1 MRKVLSLLACCWLI
15 GSAHAQDFNEW
26 LADGAQSQPYS
37 IADDGSAIVEVT
49 GAGNAWDFEFC
60 AVLHDNSGQRVGNS
74 FTFEF
79 DVLWESASDEDE
91 TSLGLLTG
99 KNYVGGNE
107 LHDEWQWN
115 SEVNT
120 ELIFPEGFWAQF
132 NKQITVTDN
141 QWVHASWGDGLE
153 IGDKGEDWIGIQIN
167 LGQTDGSSK
176 GTFHFKNMTI
186 TMGNKTYTW
195 FEERVAYVDGDFYYD
210 IEDGN
215 AVLIGNKKAAS
226 TTEITIPQSATIEGQ
241 SYPVAKIDNNAFK
254 GLQNLTTVNIP
265 ASVTIIRNSVFSGCA
280 NLTSIV
286 VDASNEIYS
295 SDGGVLFNKTKSH
308 IVRYPI
314 AKSGAYTIP
323 ASVQSVGEGAFLK
336 CTGLTSVVI
345 QESVTYID
353 NGAFEKC
360 SNLTTVTYPETVH
373 MGSGVFT
380 GCPISI
386 INGKY
391 AYLFPTSGTTTVDL
405 TSKSDGYTF
414 NMYDDGGPFST
425 YTGRNGNI
433 VLQAAAGKSFFISGL
448 IDADR
453 YNNPYVKV
461 YNGDINN
468 DAPLLGTWGN
478 GGIAV
483 VTGNIA
489 TLEFYGAYGNN
500 APGLDL
506 IGKLLTVAVV
516 EDGFA
521 YADNTKTTLVA
532 YVGEEKVVTIP
543 ANVTTITSGAFNT
556 AKVVMIPSTVTTI
569 AANAFSNA
577 NGLQLFC
584 AVTEANKPAG
594 WADGWAADNSEI
606 TWGTT
611 ELPDFVYNITG
622 TSPKTVELV
631 SCNSTDANIVIPA
644 TVEIDGETYTDTYI
658 ANEAFAGNTTMTSVT
673 IPSGI
678 TGIAG
683 NAFTGCFN
691 LATVNFNATHCSSV
705 GEWVSGYAFG
715 NSSNI
720 TTVNFGDNVEYIPN
734 NAFSNCSGLTSITI
748 PNSVTTIDYSA
759 FASCSN
765 LTEVTLG
772 NSVANI
778 YSDVFFNCGI
788 TTVDIPA
795 SVSYIEPSAFAAN
808 TLTSIN
814 VDAQNQTYKSADGVL
829 YSKDGKTLVACP
841 RARAGA
847 MVIPETV
854 ETIGGQAFEFCRN
867 LTSVTLGSNVKTI
880 KYNAFNSSSLTEITI
895 PASVTSIGDAAFAWC
910 GNLLTVNYNATNCT
924 QMGSAWANVFS
935 GSSIK
940 KLSIGSNVRSIPAL
954 AFSGCSSLDL
964 VEIPATVETIGEDAF
979 YYVNAISYSG
989 EAEGSPWG
997 ALRVITGFIDGD
1009 FAYADNTKK
1018 VLVAY
1023 IGTASDVS
1031 IPSTVETIGAEAFSG
1046 CSTLASVSIPNTVT
1060 KIGVEAFYGCHNL
1073 ASVRIPSSVTSIGQN
1088 AFGDCYNMMIA
1099 TIPQQVNAIGYGAFS
1114 CNAQIYCEAEN
1125 RPDGWNANWRE
1136 CESQWNTHWGE
1147 QPSGDYGTVEIVCSS
1162 KPDPNTIEELPTAIE
1177 YIVEAAEKVQ
1187 DPWDQQFFISLTPQ
1201 HALVEGEQYR
1211 FSFEVKADIA
1221 TNVTFAI
1228 QGQADN
1234 GDFIMWD
1241 VFGRE
1246 SEQTF
1251 TTSYRTY
1258 VYTGTVTPQQ
1268 AGIYCFAIN
1277 LNDYAGA
1284 NTYYFRNIVF
1294 EELYIPER
1302 EEFECGV
1309 LDEGA
1314 RTAFISKYNG
1324 KGGNV
1329 EIPSTVKIDGVDYT
1343 VASISPNAF
1352 KNGTTITSV
1361 NIPNTVKVI
1370 GENAFDG
1377 CRNMTE
1383 ITIPD
1388 SVTNIECSAFANC
1401 NKLTTVYFNAKDSW
1415 VCSSAFNNSG
1425 MKTLVVGDNVKR
1437 IQNNAFSGCST
1448 LEQVTIGNSVTT
1460 IGWNA
1465 FSECSNLE
1473 QVTIGNSVTDI
1484 GYAVFRNCENLQT
1497 INIPASV
1504 TNMSSDVFYGCF
1516 DATITCE
1523 LAAKPFEW
1531 NNNWNQN
1538 GGEVVWGNVPLPV
1551 FRFSVDEE
1559 TQTAQLDRYYGTDPE
1574 VEIPATATIGG
1585 KVYNVTS
1592 IGDYVFGGN
1601 QNIVSVVIGENVETI
1616 GRSSFSGCNNL
1627 MSVTLGESVK
1637 TIGNE
1642 AFYGCNNISEITI
1655 PSSVT
1660 NINAMAFYWSGLKY
1674 IRIPNTVTNIGS
1686 CAFYNPNGV
1695 MNIYCECAE
1704 DAVPDGWNSGWN
1716 CGNLAVTW
1724 GTTSIPEFA
1733 WQYNDNEQTANLI
1746 GYYGSSSNVVI
1757 PDTITQTVDGE
1768 EVDYTVVYI
1777 SDRVFQNNSS
1787 VETISIP
1794 ATVTDISWQV
1804 FDNCKNL
1811 AAINVDTAN
1820 NYFMSEEGV
1829 LYTKNQYSLVAYP
1842 AGKTD
1847 TLFEVPTEVSA
1858 INFYAFHGNSYLKH
1872 VIIPAGGISIIID
1885 GTFKDC
1891 SSLQTIEVP
1900 EGVTYIGDYAFQNCS
1915 SLQSVE
1921 LPSTITNISSYCFD
1935 NCSSLQSIV
1944 IPEGVTSIAYGV
1956 FQKCSSLQT
1965 VELPSSVTS
1974 VHSNAFAYC
1983 TNLEEINI
1991 PASVEQ
1997 MDWDVFYDSRNV
2009 TINCEVSR
2017 KPGGW
2022 DAGWNDGGGTVVW
2035 GTEVLPDFVYTITDA
2050 ENHKVELIRYNGAN
2064 ANVTIPAKVEIDG
2077 VVYDVTSIG
2086 EQAFYYNRNITSVV
2100 FEQPSLVTQIG
2111 ESAFESCTKL
2121 KSIELPSGLARIE
2134 NNAFYYCYNLESI
2147 ELPSSLTYIGGYA
2160 FYDCKLT
2167 DLQIPASAEIAESA
2181 FYSCDYL
2188 RTVIIP
2194 ASVISVGGQAF
2205 AYSSENATIVCLGS
2219 SKPSGWSDDWDDAF
2233 DGTVIWNAKKITLE
2247 ASPNTMGS
2255 VSGSGWYSGD
2265 SNAEIVATPNV
2276 GCKFSSWKVNDV
2288 VVSNLATYSYPVT
2301 ADVTIVANFEQEV
2314 EGYFV
2319 AATANNAEYGTVTGG
2334 GAYPANAT
2342 AALTATPNDG
2352 YGFLGWYQGE
2362 NLYNAQQQIQVNA
2375 DITLVAKFTPVYG
2388 LWAGVDQGSGTVY
2401 ASVNDGEEGQ
2411 CYSYSEHVAGTK
2423 LSLRAEPS
2431 TGYYFNGWSNGE
2443 TNQQVEFNINSDV
2456 VWYACFPAYTYEIN
2470 VASNNE
2476 DYGTVIGDGTYEY
2489 SESITLRAIPAE
2501 GCTFTGWSDGENIV
2515 SIKKNYS
2522 FEVYA
2527 PVDLTAIFEIN
2538 NYAIAVAANNA
2549 QYGLVTGANTYNHGA
2564 NVALTATAN
2573 TGYHFAGWVKGAET
2587 EYVSTSA
2594 NYSFTA
2600 TEAATLTAV
2609 FEPDSYAIT
2618 IAAANTNG
2626 TVSGSASGTYNY
2638 GEELTVVATP
2648 ATGYHFTGWSNGTS
2662 VVSNDAEY
2670 TFAASA
2676 AVSLTAGFAIDNY
2689 TVTINKP
2696 ENGTITGGT
2705 SGKYDYGTVLNLV
2718 ATPADGYQF
2727 VHWTD
2732 DAEVKD
2738 ATRSYTVTGEA
2749 SFTAMFTKNTIVIYA
2764 ISATAQNGD
2773 VTGTGSYPA
2782 GETATLTAVPST
2794 GYEFSQWSDGVT
2806 TASRSVLVDDNKAF
2820 VAEFK
2825 PLVYTI
2831 TTVAENGTITGGGRC
2846 NYDSEV
2852 ELVAVA
2858 NTGYKFK
2865 QWTDGVETAK
2875 RTVKVTGD
2883 ATYTAEFEML
2893 VLTVTLTEPENGSVT
2908 GGGSFNYGTEITL
2921 KATAADG
2928 YKFVRWTDNAEGS
2941 ENRIRLYTV
2950 TEDVTMTAVFTERN
2964 NVIYKITVAA
2974 EHGTVNGAGSYA
2986 GNEEITLTAIPE
2998 RGYKFV
3004 GWTDG
3009 DKNATRTITV
3019 TQDKLYTAEFELETY
3034 TVTVVA
3040 QNGTVTGADD
3050 YEFGSTATL
3059 KATANTGYQFSGWSD
3074 GNTDNPRS
3082 VTVEDNVTYTAEFAP
3097 IMYTITTKAENGS
3110 VNGGGSA
3117 AYNSTVILEAVAAQG
3132 YQFKQWSDGVKTAS
3146 RTITV
3151 TQDATYTAEFEKV
3164 TALTITI
3171 VAENGKVDGVKTSY
3185 AYNELATLT
3194 AVANSHYHFVCWNDS
3209 VTTASRSVT
3218 VNVNMTLTA
3227 IFAIDRH
3234 KITVVA
3240 ENGTVTGAGEYDY
3253 GKEVTLTATANS
3265 GYKFVRWSDSVTTAT
3280 RTIKVEADVNLTAI
3294 FVTEDAKEF
3303 KVTLTA
3309 ENGTVEGSGTYFEG
3323 DTVIIKATANEDFK
3337 FVKWSDDNTDNP
3349 RTLVVTGDVILSAI
3363 FESTIEVTFTVTTIA
3378 NNGTVTGAGIYHKG
3392 DTAIFTA
3399 TANKGYKFVGWS
3411 DGNTDNPRIVIVTE
3425 DMTMEAKFEKDGN
3438 SAVSDDAANAVNIF
3452 AYSNVIVVENADAE
3466 ISVYNTM
3473 GGLVY
3478 KEQGNGVNN
3487 QIVVNGAG
3495 IYIVKVGNVAKRV
3508 VIN

>member
-1 MRKVLSLLACCWLI
+1 MKKVLSLLACCCLI
-15 GSAHAQDFNEW
+15 LSAHAQNFNEW
-26 LADGAQSQPYS
+26 FADGAQSQPYS

-195 FEERVAYVDGDFYYD
+195 FEERVAYTDGDFYYD

-226 TTEITIPQSATIEGQ
+226 TTEVTIPESATIEGQ
-241 SYPVAKIDNNAFK
+241 SYTVTKIGDDALK
-254 GLQNLTTVNIP
+254 YLPNLTTVNIP
-265 ASVTIIRNSVFSGCA
+265 ASVTTIGSSVFSTCA

-295 SDGGVLFNKTKSH
+295 SDGGVLFNKTKTH
-308 IVRYPI
+308 LIKYPI
-314 AKSGAYTIP
+314 AKSGSSYTIP

-336 CTGLTSVVI
+336 CAGLTSIVV

-453 YNNPYVKV
+453 YNNPYVNV
-461 YNGDINN
+461 FNGAN
-468 DAPLLGTWGN
+468 DNATLLGTWGN
-478 GGIAV
+478 GSIAV
-483 VTGNIA
+483 LTGNIA
-489 TLEFYGAYGNN
+489 TLEFYGAFGNN

-521 YADNTKTTLVA
+521 YADNAKTTLVA
-532 YVGEEKVVTIP
+532 YVGSENVVTIP

-556 AKVVMIPSTVTTI
+556 AKVVMIPASVTTI

-631 SCNSTDANIVIPA
+631 ACNSTEANIVIPA
-644 TVEIDGETYTDTYI
+644 TVEIGGETYTVTNI
-658 ANEAFAGNTTMTSVT
+658 ADEAFAGNTTMTAVT

-678 TGIAG
+678 TSIAG
-683 NAFTGCFN
+683 TAFSGCSS
-691 LATVNFNATHCSSV
+691 LATVNFNATQCTSTGSW
-705 GEWVSGYAFG
+705 ESGYAFG
-715 NSSNI
+715 NNSNI
-720 TTVNFGDNVEYIPN
+720 TTVNFGDNVEFIPN
-734 NAFSNCSGLTSITI
+734 SIFVACTGLTSITI
-748 PNSVTTIDYSA
+748 PNSVTTINFSA

-778 YSDVFFNCGI
+778 YGGVFSDCGI

-795 SVSYIEPSAFAAN
+795 SVSYIDPVAFGN
-808 TLTSIN
+808 ILTSIN
-814 VDAQNQTYKSADGVL
+814 VDAQNQTYKSVDGVL
-829 YSKDGKTLVACP
+829 YSKDGETLLVYP
-841 RARAGA
+841 QGKAGA
-847 MVIPETV
+847 FVVPETV
-854 ETIGGQAFEFCRN
+854 ETIGGQAFELCRN

-910 GNLLTVNYNATNCT
+910 GNLLTVNYNATNCM

-940 KLSIGSNVRSIPAL
+940 KLNIGSNVRSIPAL

-1060 KIGVEAFYGCHNL
+1060 EIGVEAFYGCHNL

-1088 AFGDCYNMMIA
+1088 AFGDCYRMMIA

-1125 RPDGWNANWRE
+1125 RPDGWNANWRD
-1136 CESQWNTHWGE
+1136 CEGQWNTYWGE

-1162 KPDPNTIEELPTAIE
+1162 KPDPNTIEELPTALE
-1177 YIVEAAEKVQ
+1177 YIVEAAERVQ

-1201 HALVEGEQYR
+1201 HALVEGEIYR
-1211 FSFEVKADIA
+1211 FSFEVKADKA
-1221 TNVTFAI
+1221 TNEPFAI

-1241 VFGRE
+1241 VFGGE
-1246 SEQTF
+1246 DNQTF
-1251 TTSYRTY
+1251 TTSYNTY
-1258 VYTGTVTPQQ
+1258 IYTGTVYANQ

-1277 LNDYAGA
+1277 LNDYADA

-1302 EEFECGV
+1302 EEFEFNI
-1309 LDEGA
+1309 LDGEA
-1314 RTAFISKYNG
+1314 HTAYISKYNG

-1329 EIPSTVKIDGVDYT
+1329 EIPSTVKIEGVDYT
-1343 VASISPNAF
+1343 VASIGRNAF
-1352 KNGTTITSV
+1352 LNGTTITSV
-1361 NIPNTVKVI
+1361 NIPNTVTYI
-1370 GENAFDG
+1370 DENAFDG

-1388 SVTNIECSAFANC
+1388 SVTNICCSAFANC
-1401 NKLTTVYFNAKDSW
+1401 NKLATVYFNAKDCR
-1415 VCSSAFNNSG
+1415 VCSSAFVGSG
-1425 MKTLVVGDNVKR
+1425 MKTLVVGDNVER
-1437 IQNNAFSGCST
+1437 IQGGAF
-1448 LEQVTIGNSVTT
+1448 E
-1460 IGWNA
+1460 
-1465 FSECSNLE
+1465 ECSNLE
-1473 QVTIGNSVTDI
+1473 QVTIGNSVTTI
-1484 GYAVFRNCENLQT
+1484 EWSAFGNCTNLQT

-1504 TNMSSDVFYGCF
+1504 IYMGGYVFSGCT
-1516 DATITCE
+1516 DATINCE
-1523 LAAKPFEW
+1523 WASQPYDW
-1531 NNNWNQN
+1531 NSNWNRN
-1538 GGEVVWGNVPLPV
+1538 GGEVVWGNVALPEFV
-1551 FRFSVDEE
+1551 YYINDEN
-1559 TQTAQLDRYYGTDPE
+1559 TATLYGYYGSSADI
-1574 VEIPATATIGG
+1574 EIPATTTIDG
-1585 KVYNVTS
+1585 KEYKVTD
-1592 IGDYVFGGN
+1592 IAADVFLN
-1601 QNIVSVVIGENVETI
+1601 NENIESVVIGSNVETI
-1616 GRSSFSGCNNL
+1616 GYNAFQNCYNL
-1627 MSVTLGESVK
+1627 KEV
-1637 TIGNE
+1637 
-1642 AFYGCNNISEITI
+1642 TI

-1660 NINAMAFYWSGLKY
+1660 AIYNYAFSGTAIGSLFV
-1674 IRIPNTVTNIGS
+1674 PSTVTSLGY
-1686 CAFYNPNGV
+1686 CAFSSYSGGMV
-1695 MNIYCECAE
+1695 LYCEYE
-1704 DAVPDGWNSGWN
+1704 QDNVPEGWNSSWN
-1716 CGNLAVTW
+1716 CSNTVVW
-1724 GTTSIPEFA
+1724 GATSIPEFA
-1733 WQYNDNEQTANLI
+1733 WEITGTAPKTARLEKYAGDAAQI
-1746 GYYGSSSNVVI
+1746 AI
-1757 PDTITQTVDGE
+1757 PQTVEIDG
-1768 EVDYTVVYI
+1768 DNYTVTSIAQYA
-1777 SDRVFQNNSS
+1777 FQGTGITS
-1787 VETISIP
+1787 VSIP
-1794 ATVTDISWQV
+1794 ATVTDMGERAFGNCQNLTTITVDEGNAYYVS
-1804 FDNCKNL
+1804 DNGILFNS
-1811 AAINVDTAN
+1811 DTTTL
-1820 NYFMSEEGV
+1820 MV
-1829 LYTKNQYSLVAYP
+1829 YP

-1847 TLFEVPTEVSA
+1847 TLFEVPTTVTYFNEH
-1858 INFYAFHGNSYLKH
+1858 AFWGNRNLKH
-1872 VIIPAGGISIIID
+1872 IVIPSGNITSISNYV
-1885 GTFKDC
+1885 FKDC
-1891 SSLQTIEVP
+1891 YNLRVVDIPEGVNYIGGEAFYNCRSLQSVVIP
-1900 EGVTYIGDYAFQNCS
+1900 EGVTYIYWSAFYNCS
-1915 SLQSVE
+1915 SLQSV
-1921 LPSTITNISSYCFD
+1921 
-1935 NCSSLQSIV
+1935 V
-1944 IPEGVTSIAYGV
+1944 IPEGVVYIGGSAFYN
-1956 FQKCSSLQT
+1956 CNLQS
-1965 VELPSSVTS
+1965 VELPSSLITIDGYAF
-1974 VHSNAFAYC
+1974 SNC

-1991 PASVEQ
+1991 PASVEN
-1997 MDWDVFYDSRNV
+1997 MGWGVFYNCHNA
-2009 TINCEVSR
+2009 TINCEVASR
-2017 KPGGW
+2017 P
-2022 DAGWNDGGGTVVW
+2022 AGWNVNWNNNGGTVVW
-2035 GTEVLPDFVYTITDA
+2035 GEVELPEFEYTITDA
-2050 ENHKVELIRYNGAN
+2050 VNHKAELKAYNGSSSE
-2064 ANVTIPAKVEIDG
+2064 VEIPAKVTIDG
-2077 VVYDVTSIG
+2077 VEYDVTGIG
-2086 EQAFYYNRNITSVV
+2086 Q
-2100 FEQPSLVTQIG
+2100 
-2111 ESAFESCTKL
+2111 SAFINN
-2121 KSIELPSGLARIE
+2121 SIVTTVQLPSSITRIEGNAFSNCYNLSSINLPSGLTHIGWD
-2134 NNAFYYCYNLESI
+2134 AFYSCNFTDI
-2147 ELPSSLTYIGGYA
+2147 EIPASVTSIGGYA
-2160 FYDCKLT
+2160 FEWCQK
-2167 DLQIPASAEIAESA
+2167 
-2181 FYSCDYL
+2181 L

-2194 ASVISVGGQAF
+2194 AEVTNVDYCVFNGSN
-2205 AYSSENATIVCLGS
+2205 NATIFCLAAG
-2219 SKPSGWSDDWDDAF
+2219 KPNSWSDEWANNF
-2233 DGTVIWNAKKITLE
+2233 NGTIIWNAKKLTLE
-2247 ASPNTMGS
+2247 ADPIAMGS
-2255 VSGSGWYSGD
+2255 VSGSGWYAGGT
-2265 SNAEIVATPNV
+2265 NATIVATPNA
-2276 GCKFSSWKVNDV
+2276 GCKFVNWKNNSE
-2288 VVSNLATYSYPVT
+2288 VVSNSATYSYPV
-2301 ADVTIVANFEQEV
+2301 AANVTLVAYFEQEV
-2314 EGYFV
+2314 AGYLV
-2319 AATANNAEYGTVTGG
+2319 TATSNNTEYGTVTGG
-2334 GAYPANAT
+2334 GAYAPDAT
-2342 AALTATPNDG
+2342 ATLTASPAVGND
-2352 YGFLGWYQGE
+2352 FLGWYQGE
-2362 NLYNAQQQIQVNA
+2362 TLYSAEQQINVSEE
-2375 DITLVAKFTPVYG
+2375 ITLVAKFAPLYV
-2388 LWAGVDQGSGTVY
+2388 LWIGINQGVGTIYV
-2401 ASVNDGEEGQ
+2401 SVNDGDETLCNNYYNVYAG
-2411 CYSYSEHVAGTK
+2411 GTK
-2423 LSLRAEPS
+2423 LSLRAVPS
-2431 TGYYFNGWSNGE
+2431 TGYYFHNWDNGE
-2443 TNQQVEFNINSDV
+2443 SDQQVEFNVNSEAS
-2456 VWYACFPAYTYEIN
+2456 WYACFYAYTYEIAA
-2470 VASNNE
+2470 ASNNE
-2476 DYGTVIGDGTYEY
+2476 DYGTVTGGGKYEY
-2489 SESITLRAIPAE
+2489 GQSVTLQATPAE
-2501 GCTFTGWSDGENIV
+2501 GCTFAGWSDGETIV
-2515 SIKKNYS
+2515 STRKNYN
-2522 FEVYA
+2522 FEVSGA
-2527 PVDLTAIFEIN
+2527 VDLTAVFEIN
-2538 NYAIAVAANNA
+2538 TYAIAVAANNA

-2573 TGYHFAGWVKGAET
+2573 TGYHFNGWLKGSET

-2705 SGKYDYGTVLNLV
+2705 SGKYDYGKVLNLV

-2727 VHWTD
+2727 VRWTD
-2732 DAEVKD
+2732 DDNAKD
-2738 ATRSYTVTGEA
+2738 ANRSYTVTGDA
-2749 SFTAMFTKNTIVIYA
+2749 TFTAVFAKNTIVIYE
-2764 ISATAQNGD
+2764 ISATAQNGT
-2773 VTGTGSYPA
+2773 VTGAGNYPA
-2782 GETATLTAVPST
+2782 GATATLIAAPNT

-2806 TASRSVLVDDNKAF
+2806 TASRSVLADNDKQF

-2825 PLVYTI
+2825 PIVYTI

-2846 NYDSEV
+2846 NYDTEV

-2858 NTGYKFK
+2858 NIGYQFK
-2865 QWTDGVETAK
+2865 QWTDGVLTAK
-2875 RTVKVTGD
+2875 RTVKVIGD
-2883 ATYTAEFEML
+2883 ATYTAEFEKL
-2893 VLTVTLTEPENGSVT
+2893 ICTVTLTEPENGTVT
-2908 GGGSFNYGTEITL
+2908 GGGSFEYGTEITI

-2928 YKFVRWTDNAEGS
+2928 YKFVRWTDNTEGS
-2941 ENRIRLYTV
+2941 ENRNRLYTV
-2950 TEDVTMTAVFTERN
+2950 TGDVTMTAVFTERN

-2974 EHGTVNGAGSYA
+2974 EYGTVNGAGSYA

-3050 YEFGSTATL
+3050 YEFGSSATL
-3059 KATANTGYQFSGWSD
+3059 TATANTGYQFSGWSD

-3234 KITVVA
+3234 KITVIA

-3294 FVTEDAKEF
+3294 FVAEDAKEF

-3349 RTLVVTGDVILSAI
+3349 RTLVVTGDVTLSAI

-3495 IYIVKVGNVAKRV
+3495 IYIVKVGNVSKRV